1 MHVITD
7 IEQQIRPRE
16 SFLYAKEITKPFG
29 VVDQVI
35 DWCKTEMQGDWRWQ
49 LIDTSS
55 DQRPGRYIFYFDRE
69 QDLCT
74 FVLKWG

>member
-1 MHVITD
+1 
-7 IEQQIRPRE
+7 
-16 SFLYAKEITKPFG
+16 
-29 VVDQVI
+29 
-35 DWCKTEMQGDWRWQ
+35 MQGDWRWQ

>member
-7 IEQQIRPRE
+7 TEQKIRPRE

-35 DWCKTEMQGDWRWQ
+35 GWCKTEMQGDWRWQ

-69 QDLCT
+69 QDLCA